1 MTRAQFTAIRR
12 TVRTLSR
19 HRSPI
24 DQHEAATWAMHEAVA
39 LGLSPSLDDHRAFR
53 AIAAS
58 IY

>member
-1 MTRAQFTAIRR
+1 MTRAQFTTIRR
-12 TVRTLSR
+12 TVRTLAR
-19 HRSPI
+19 NRRPA

-39 LGLSPSLDDHRAFR
+39 LGLSISLDDHRAFR